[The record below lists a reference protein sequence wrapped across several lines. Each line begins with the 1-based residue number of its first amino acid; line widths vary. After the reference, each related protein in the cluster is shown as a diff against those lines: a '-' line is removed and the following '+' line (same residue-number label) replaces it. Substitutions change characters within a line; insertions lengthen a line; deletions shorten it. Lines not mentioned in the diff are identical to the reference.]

1 MPVSPYLARL
11 RERIGHD
18 LVLAPSV
25 AVLVRD
31 AEGRV
36 LMVLNR
42 ETGLW
47 QTIGGMLE
55 PDESPHEAAL
65 REAQE
70 EAGVIVELAGIIAV
84 VGGPDFR
91 LTYPNGD
98 RMAYVA
104 TIFDARLVAGEPR
117 PDGVETSAV
126 EWFTLPE
133 LARAETDE
141 FTRALLAAAIPPGG
155 IEPPLR
161 A

>member
-1 MPVSPYLARL
+1 MAISPYLAAL
-11 RERIGHD
+11 REKIGHD

-25 AVLVRD
+25 AVLPRD
-31 AEGRV
+31 EAGRV

-47 QTIGGMLE
+47 QTIGGSLE
-55 PDESPHEAAL
+55 PGESPQEAAR
-65 REAQE
+65 REALE
-70 EAGVIVELAGIIAV
+70 EAGVEVQLRGILAV
-84 VGGPDFR
+84 TGGEEFR

-98 RMAYVA
+98 QVAYVS
-104 TIFDARLVAGEPR
+104 TIFDAVVTGGEPE
-117 PDGVETSAV
+117 PDGEETSAV
-126 EWFTLPE
+126 EWFTLHE
-133 LARAETDE
+133 LARADTDD